1 MPKHKIE
8 TLRAKVARL
17 EAEVAHEIY
26 VELAILPKQFGF
38 DSVADFLRAVKI
50 AAKDSGIGPATP
62 AKRAVAPKKRK
73 KRKKRAPSKKAA
85 APKVM
90 PAQMPVE
97 SMIPPA

>member
-17 EAEVAHEIY
+17 EAEIAHELY
-26 VELAILPKQFGF
+26 VELAVLPKQFGF
-38 DSVADFLRAVKI
+38 DSIPDFLRAVKI
-50 AAKDSGIGPATP
+50 AANDSGIGPGTP
-62 AKRAVAPKKRK
+62 AKRRATPKKT
-73 KRKKRAPSKKAA
+73 RKKRAPAKKAA
-85 APKVM
+85 TPKVA

>member
-17 EAEVAHEIY
+17 EAEIAHELY
-26 VELAILPKQFGF
+26 VELAVLPKQFGF
-38 DSVADFLRAVKI
+38 DSVPDFLRAVKI
-50 AAKDSGIGPATP
+50 AANDSGIGPRTR
-62 AKRAVAPKKRK
+62 AKRVVAPKR
-73 KRKKRAPSKKAA
+73 RKKRASAKKAA

-90 PAQMPVE
+90 APQVPVE